1 MSTPHIAWAFA
12 QRGLTAA
19 QRVVLIA
26 LAERAN
32 GELTCFPSEAR
43 LADDCEFS
51 RRTVI
56 AAVQYLRDERKLIE
70 VVTDVVERAAIL
82 VKAGASAK
90 ARANVYRIL
99 RPHEGEKSAPSQKSN
114 GAKSARSEASD
125 AHDGE
130 KSAHNHGVREKSAH
144 LTRSNGAKS
153 AHQTAAEGEKSSE
166 EVCKSCTRDGAA
178 FAHEPLNESLNEKKK
193 GEGFQ
198 NSEHQGGTPTP
209 EPIPKAPTLGTTQDC
224 SQALI
229 QPSRQDEP
237 LSIADTLV
245 LLSAHRP
252 PPTPEPEAEPEP
264 EPAANPKAVRR
275 AVASTV
281 YSLRKYAAAEGV
293 AQMRTREQQRTEVLL
308 GPEPPPP
315 AAHRGPVD
323 PVMTQAEQ
331 LAELQRM
338 IAEEA
343 PRPEQ
348 PAPKLRLV
356 PDAAPPEELPPIPRG
371 LEAIVRAARRALLAR
386 A

>member
-1 MSTPHIAWAFA
+1 MSAPAFAWAFE
-12 QRGLTAA
+12 QGEKL
-19 QRVVLIA
+19 
-26 LAERAN
+26 
-32 GELTCFPSEAR
+32 ELTTSELALLLYMADQANSVGSFFTGQPKMAR
-43 LADDCEFS
+43 AT
-51 RRTVI
+51 RMTQRNV
-56 AAVQYLRDERKLIE
+56 RKLIPRLE
-70 VVTDVVERAAIL
+70 DRGLIKVVATPGLPTKYFLLRQP
-82 VKAGASAK
+82 AGEEHSSAQ
-90 ARANVYRIL
+90 APHSAPEHHSAPANGSGVTPSNLSTAPELSSALPRNTVPPNPGIL
-99 RPHEGEKSAPSQKSN
+99 RQQGRNSVPTGAELCSAY
-114 GAKSARSEASD
+114 
-125 AHDGE
+125 
-130 KSAHNHGVREKSAH
+130 
-144 LTRSNGAKS
+144 
-153 AHQTAAEGEKSSE
+153 
-166 EVCKSCTRDGAA
+166 
-178 FAHEPLNESLNEKKK
+178 PLSVPKKK
-193 GEGFQ
+193 TLKTRVTAREAKEGFQ

-323 PVMTQAEQ
+323 PVRTVEEQIAMMLEAE
-331 LAELQRM
+331 AQR
-338 IAEEA
+338 A

-371 LEAIVRAARRALLAR
+371 LEATVRAARRALLAH